1 MFQFIADSIQN
12 FRFFS
17 DSVDILLVTL
27 MFFYIFKTI
36 EGTRASQILAGIV
49 AVGLLYFVSRA
60 WGFHTLNWL
69 IAHFLG
75 FAILIIVVLFQDDIR
90 KGLANIGKKPLLF
103 RMAKEGPSNAVVDEV
118 VKACDFLSSNQTGAI
133 IVFERFESL
142 KSFPGVPINAVLSSE
157 LLISIFNPT
166 SPIHDG
172 GVVIRDDT
180 IASAGSFFP
189 ITTNPDFKTKL
200 GTRHRAAMELSRE
213 TDAVVVVVSE
223 ESGTISVATNGELV
237 KIADNDEDSL
247 RSRLLSTLGTPRAK
261 DGAETK
267 TPAAETV

>member
-17 DSVDILLVTL
+17 DSMDILLVTL

-49 AVGLLYFVSRA
+49 AVGVLYFVSRA

-90 KGLANIGKKPLLF
+90 KALANIGKRPLLF
-103 RMAKEGPSNAVVDEV
+103 SVARKGPSNTVVDEV
-118 VKACDFLSSNQTGAI
+118 VEACDLLSSGKTGAI
-133 IVFERFESL
+133 IAFERFMSL
-142 KSFPGVPINAVLSSE
+142 RNFPGVPINAVLSSE
-157 LLISIFNPT
+157 LLMSIFNPS

-172 GVVIRDDT
+172 GVVIRDDM

-189 ITTNPDFKTKL
+189 ISANPDLKTKL

-223 ESGTISVATNGELV
+223 ETGTISLATNGELV
-237 KIADNDEDSL
+237 KTMGGDSL
-247 RSRLLSTLGTPRAK
+247 RSRLLSTLGTARAT
-261 DGAETK
+261 DGAKTK
-267 TPAAETV
+267 KPAAETV

>member
-1 MFQFIADSIQN
+1 MFQFLADSIHN

-17 DSVDILLVTL
+17 DSMDILLVTL

-36 EGTRASQILAGIV
+36 EGTRASQTLLGLT
-49 AVGLLYFVSRA
+49 AVGVIYFVSRA

-90 KGLANIGKKPLLF
+90 KGLANLGRRPLLF
-103 RMAKEGPSNAVVDEV
+103 RLAKDGPSNAAVDEV
-118 VKACDFLSSNQTGAI
+118 VKACNFLSSNRIGAI
-133 IVFERFESL
+133 IAFERLESL
-142 KSFPGVPINAVLSSE
+142 KGFPGVSINAVLSSE
-157 LLISIFNPT
+157 LLISIFNPL

-172 GVVIRDDT
+172 GVIIRDDA
-180 IASAGSFFP
+180 IVSAGSFFP
-189 ITTNPDFKTKL
+189 ISTNPELKTKL

-223 ESGTISVATNGELV
+223 ETGAISVAANGDLV
-237 KIADNDEDSL
+237 KTTEKDSL
-247 RSRLLSTLGTPRAK
+247 RSSLVSKLGAARAV
-261 DGAETK
+261 GAKIE
-267 TPAAETV
+267 TPAAETI